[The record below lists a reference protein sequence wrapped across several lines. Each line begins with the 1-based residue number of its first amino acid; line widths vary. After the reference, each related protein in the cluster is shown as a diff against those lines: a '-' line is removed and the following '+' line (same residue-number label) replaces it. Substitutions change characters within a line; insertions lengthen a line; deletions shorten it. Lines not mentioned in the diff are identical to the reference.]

1 MESIREISGP
11 ANDFHAPPLGMS
23 TLAQTSGSWSA
34 NVELCFQPNRGRG
47 GRPPAG
53 VPERAMV
60 KRIAPI
66 RVVSLILLAACGAVC
81 QKPPPVDS
89 LLGLRFG
96 GSDSLQV
103 QRQEMRIWASLPDA
117 PSSVQPPAQAQRLHP
132 FVKESGTPGS
142 VGIGA
147 SAMRG
152 TELGQVTPGPQFTF
166 TDHYQMAFIQKEP
179 SAFLRKYLY
188 PSSLKQDARYY
199 ASTSDS
205 FMGRASYA
213 ASRILVTRDASG
225 KGRLNTRYF
234 FGMLTSVALH
244 TAYRPYRMRSTS
256 DTFNNFGSTIG
267 GDAGMNVFHEFGP
280 GIRQMVKGL
289 TPKFVSRI
297 GERITPDPTRRD
309 IISIPAR

>member
-1 MESIREISGP
+1 
-11 ANDFHAPPLGMS
+11 
-23 TLAQTSGSWSA
+23 
-34 NVELCFQPNRGRG
+34 
-47 GRPPAG
+47 
-53 VPERAMV
+53 MV

-81 QKPPPVDS
+81 QKPPPVD
-89 LLGLRFG
+89 LLQGLQFG
-96 GSDSLQV
+96 GTDSPQLP
-103 QRQEMRIWASLPDA
+103 RQEMLTWNSLPDA
-117 PSSVQPPAQAQRLHP
+117 PSSVQPPQGERFHP
-132 FVKESGTPGS
+132 SARESGTLGAG
-142 VGIGA
+142 GISA

-152 TELGQVTPGPQFTF
+152 TDLGQVTPGPQPSLTG
-166 TDHYQMAFIQKEP
+166 HYQVAFIQKQ
-179 SAFLRKYLY
+179 SSTFLGKYLY
-188 PSSLKQDARYY
+188 PSSLKQNARYY

-213 ASRILVTRDASG
+213 ASRIFVTRDDSG

-234 FGMLTSVALH
+234 LEMLTSVAIH

-267 GDAGMNVFHEFGP
+267 GDAGMNVYQEFGP

-297 GERITPDPTRRD
+297 GERITPDATRRD